1 MRVKISKKEAK
12 ESKYW
17 LNLSTPNKTY
27 EREKIE
33 LMCESEE
40 LIKIFATII
49 RNSSV

>member
-17 LNLSTPNKTY
+17 LNLSAPTNNNEHTKN
-27 EREKIE
+27 E

-40 LIKIFATII
+40 LMKIFATII
-49 RNSSV
+49 RNSSA